1 MSCTWLRKGL
11 AGQSNRRCER
21 LRPGHSRSR
30 YLLDTVVRG
39 GLAVGLYAVFPAFS
53 DIHRLWERQAGLVP
67 GWPSGV
73 FEYPP
78 IGALYFAPFGLL
90 PSSLWAVVV
99 NGLIMLAAAVVITA
113 ILMRLAH
120 GSSGWRDVDVRMWVS
135 SPALLVLLPI
145 NWDVLVGLMLL
156 WGVVLVNRSRPVA
169 SGTWLGVG
177 TALKISPGS
186 VVLPVLPLIHGWRR
200 RVAFLASG
208 AALLGGS
215 YLAYAAVDPDGWGF
229 HLEFAAFRTDTQSTV
244 WGMIERGL
252 GMFGSGLSMD
262 AINLTSTLTL
272 IVAMAGVTVWVA
284 RTRPSFAETAAV
296 AVMVLLALNKVFK
309 PQYVLWVIPFL
320 AWIRA
325 SRAKVRILEMTAI
338 MQFAVIYF
346 ALPELFYVAETS
358 VRLVILALLCIDIV
372 KSPSVEPAIS
382 EA

>member
-1 MSCTWLRKGL
+1 M
-11 AGQSNRRCER
+11 
-21 LRPGHSRSR
+21 
-30 YLLDTVVRG
+30 
-39 GLAVGLYAVFPAFS
+39 GLYAIFPAFS

-90 PSSLWAVVV
+90 PSSRWAVVV
-99 NGLIMLAAAVVITA
+99 NGLVMLATAVVITA

-120 GSSGWRDVDVRMWVS
+120 DFYGRDVDVRMWVS
-135 SPALLVLLPI
+135 SPALLLLLPI
-145 NWDVLVGLMLL
+145 NWDVVVSLMLL
-156 WGVVLVNRSRPVA
+156 WGIVLVNRSRLVA
-169 SGTWLGVG
+169 SGTWLGAG
-177 TALKISPGS
+177 TAFKIFPGS

-208 AALLGGS
+208 VALLGGS

-229 HLEFAAFRTDTQSTV
+229 HLEFAALRTDTQSTV
-244 WGMIERGL
+244 WGIIERGFE
-252 GMFGSGLSMD
+252 MFGSSLSMD

-272 IVAMAGVTVWVA
+272 IVAIFVVTVWVA
-284 RTRPSFAETAAV
+284 RTKPSFAEAATV
-296 AVMVLLALNKVFK
+296 AIMVLLALNKVFK

-325 SRAKVRILEMTAI
+325 SRVKVRILEMTAI

-358 VRLVILALLCIDIV
+358 ARLVILALLCIDII
-372 KSPSVEPAIS
+372 KSPSVELAMS
-382 EA
+382 ET